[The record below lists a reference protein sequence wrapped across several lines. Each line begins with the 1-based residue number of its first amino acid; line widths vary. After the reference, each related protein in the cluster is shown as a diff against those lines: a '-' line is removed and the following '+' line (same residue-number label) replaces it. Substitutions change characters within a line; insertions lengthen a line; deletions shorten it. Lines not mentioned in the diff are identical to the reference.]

1 MAFVIGVIYCVY
13 ILIDTQLILGG
24 KNKELTLDNYV
35 MGAMIL
41 YVDII
46 GLFLKILQL
55 LGEKKKDWLSINQ
68 NHYHRNTIYELNIS
82 WMTKFYNNLC

>member
-1 MAFVIGVIYCVY
+1 MFNVFLFRSSFLVSVMAFVIGVIYCVY

-55 LGEKKKDWLSINQ
+55 LGEKKNK
-68 NHYHRNTIYELNIS
+68 
-82 WMTKFYNNLC
+82 K

>member
-1 MAFVIGVIYCVY
+1 MAFAIAMIYCVY

-35 MGAMIL
+35 MGAMLL

-46 GLFLKILQL
+46 GLFIKILQL
-55 LGEKKKDWLSINQ
+55 TGERKKKWFDALHKLKIF
-68 NHYHRNTIYELNIS
+68 LNID
-82 WMTKFYNNLC
+82 KELVDFF